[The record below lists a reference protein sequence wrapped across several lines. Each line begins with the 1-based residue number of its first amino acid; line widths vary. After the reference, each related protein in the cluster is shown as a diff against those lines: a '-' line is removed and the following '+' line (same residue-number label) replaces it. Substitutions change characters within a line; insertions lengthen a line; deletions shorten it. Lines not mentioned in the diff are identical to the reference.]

1 MSDSGATASSTGSL
15 TTSAPAAIVALVSP
29 PKVSRRFE
37 PGSAPG
43 PAVRGPTVA
52 APITSGRVPQAF
64 EMRTRSRLPPI
75 LTRGI
80 IRSVW
85 LLKAAP
91 SAGAGAAV
99 QVPTQWVLSAMGPP
113 RELTGSRD
121 YETTRRR
128 LQGRRRRSVMSEN
141 CQDLD
146 CLTGVRVVDFTQFE
160 AGPSWPQ
167 ALARLGAE
175 GVKIENPKTGDPA
188 RRVVPGKAPDDPW
201 YFHMFNANKKSLA
214 IDLKSPRG
222 VHLVKELL
230 EKADVTVENMAPGT
244 IERLGLGYDEVK
256 KLNPRIIYCS
266 IQGFGAGS
274 KFEKGLAFDMI
285 AQAAGGMIS
294 VDRKSVV

>member
-1 MSDSGATASSTGSL
+1 MPKLAGTSWGRCTLTARSASGANGNSTGSL
-15 TTSAPAAIVALVSP
+15 RMSAPAAIVALRSP

-37 PGSAPG
+37 PGTSAG
-43 PAVRGPTVA
+43 PELRRPTQA
-52 APITSGRVPQAF
+52 APIASGRVPQAF

-121 YETTRRR
+121 YEMTRRR
-128 LQGRRRRSVMSEN
+128 VQGRRRRSVMSEN

-146 CLTGVRVVDFTQFE
+146 CLTGIRVVDFTQFE
-160 AGPSWPQ
+160 AGPSCTE
-167 ALARLGAE
+167 ALAWLGAE
-175 GVKIENPKTGDPA
+175 VVKIENPKTGDPA

-214 IDLKSPRG
+214 IDLKSPRSEE
-222 VHLVKELL
+222 HTSELQSHHDLVCRLLL
-230 EKADVTVENMAPGT
+230 EK
-244 IERLGLGYDEVK
+244 
-256 KLNPRIIYCS
+256 
-266 IQGFGAGS
+266 
-274 KFEKGLAFDMI
+274 
-285 AQAAGGMIS
+285 
-294 VDRKSVV
+294 

>member
-37 PGSAPG
+37 PGTSAG
-43 PAVRGPTVA
+43 PELRRPTQA
-52 APITSGRVPQAF
+52 APIASGRVPQAF
-64 EMRTRSRLPPI
+64 EMRTRSRLPPR

-121 YETTRRR
+121 YEPTRRR

-160 AGPSWPQ
+160 AGPSCTEAPAW
-167 ALARLGAE
+167 LG
-175 GVKIENPKTGDPA
+175 
-188 RRVVPGKAPDDPW
+188 
-201 YFHMFNANKKSLA
+201 
-214 IDLKSPRG
+214 
-222 VHLVKELL
+222 
-230 EKADVTVENMAPGT
+230 
-244 IERLGLGYDEVK
+244 
-256 KLNPRIIYCS
+256 
-266 IQGFGAGS
+266 GAGG
-274 KFEKGLAFDMI
+274 KIGNPTTGCPTRPGAP
-285 AQAAGGMIS
+285 
-294 VDRKSVV
+294 